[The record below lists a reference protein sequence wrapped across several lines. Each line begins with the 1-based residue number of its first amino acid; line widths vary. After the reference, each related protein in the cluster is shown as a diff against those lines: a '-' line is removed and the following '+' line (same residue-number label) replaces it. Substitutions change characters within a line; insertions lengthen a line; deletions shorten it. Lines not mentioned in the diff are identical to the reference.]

1 MKVENIL
8 QSKGAVVHTVEVTAK
23 IAEAVRLL
31 NEHNIG
37 AIVVVDAKSKV
48 VGILSERDIVRRMQT
63 DSTTVMLETI
73 KTCMTGNPVTCGI
86 EATVNDLMQ
95 IMSERRIRHIPVV
108 DDGRLI
114 GLISIGD
121 VVKRKIMEAEQE
133 AEALREYIAS

>member
-8 QSKGAVVHTVEVTAK
+8 QSKGAKVHTVEVTAK

-31 NEHNIG
+31 CEHNIG
-37 AIVVVDAKSKV
+37 AIVVVDSNNSV

-63 DSTTVMLETI
+63 DSATVMLETI
-73 KTCMTGNPVTCGI
+73 KTCMTSNPITCGT
-86 EATVNDLMQ
+86 EATVNELMHT
-95 IMSERRIRHIPVV
+95 MSERRIRHIPVI
-108 DDGRLI
+108 DDSRLV

-133 AEALREYIAS
+133 AAALRDYIAS